1 MERAME
7 IEIEQVAYAVQFR
20 RRRYGRVTYT
30 WASVELAGETVSLGD
45 PWPAVTPKRSEV
57 QATLRGVLV
66 TRGVIAGPTPTGP
79 EQGY

>member
-1 MERAME
+1 ME
-7 IEIEQVAYAVQFR
+7 IEIEQVAYTVR
-20 RRRYGRVTYT
+20 LTRRRYGRATYT

-45 PWPAVTPKRSEV
+45 SWPAVMPKRSEV

-66 TRGVIAGPTPTGP
+66 TRGVIAGPAPTGP